1 MTLVQ
6 VSIRKVKSFTIALN
20 GYILIVV
27 IEKVLADKNEIEVL
41 LEKITSLTL
50 QLLEGKEMLAKDDKS
65 KRSSYISYCI

>member
-1 MTLVQ
+1 M
-6 VSIRKVKSFTIALN
+6 IALN
-20 GYILIVV
+20 GYILIVA